1 MQKAINADERRKGK
15 FLRRLNLANYCMQA
29 KINDLARVHLTEL
42 NTLIDEYNIAL
53 WEPAL
58 CTSVWQSMYMV
69 NKEIIAKLKDKELK
83 SILES
88 EQKELFNKVAKYDS
102 IIAIKLKQKKER

>member
-1 MQKAINADERRKGK
+1 
-15 FLRRLNLANYCMQA
+15 MQA
-29 KINDLARVHLTEL
+29 KIYDLAKVHLTEL
-42 NTLIDEYNIAL
+42 NSLIDEYNIAL

-69 NKEIIAKLKDKELK
+69 NKEIISKTKDKELK
-83 SILES
+83 LDLEN
-88 EQKELFNKVAKYDS
+88 EQTELFNKVAKYDS